1 MASMKKDQFD
11 DVVDSGFG
19 SSFDQQHQ
27 PSSSSQNLG
36 PSALPVQQ
44 FNQLTLEA
52 QTPFSPFG
60 KQDEDGDT

>member
-19 SSFDQQHQ
+19 SSFDQQ
-27 PSSSSQNLG
+27 QNLG
-36 PSALPVQQ
+36 LPGPVPVQQ
-44 FNQLTLEA
+44 FRQLTL
-52 QTPFSPFG
+52 QTDTSSCPFG